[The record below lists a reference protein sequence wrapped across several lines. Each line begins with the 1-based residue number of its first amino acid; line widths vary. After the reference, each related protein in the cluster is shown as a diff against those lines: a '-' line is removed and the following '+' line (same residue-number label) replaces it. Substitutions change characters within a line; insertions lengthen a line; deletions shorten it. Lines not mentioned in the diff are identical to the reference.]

1 MGIHIHTVVFDE
13 TRSAPALIAPPGGT
27 AAAVRQALGVA
38 PPRGAVALVGGAGG
52 LDTPAYTDV
61 RARLVP
67 LLDVLARLCS
77 RERVAIVD
85 GGTPYGVMRL
95 LGEARHRLGGALT
108 LIGVGPL
115 GMVTWPGRPAGEG
128 GDTPLDPNH
137 SHFVLVEGEGW
148 GAESQMLAGLAY
160 ELGGADHVL
169 EIVINGGEVTRHDVS
184 LYRQGGGPLL
194 VIEGTGR
201 LADELAAASRAGTPG
216 VGLHLFPL
224 GGAAEDFEALLRR
237 LLNLRG

>member
-1 MGIHIHTVVFDE
+1 MTIRISTVVFDE
-13 TRSAPALIAPPGGT
+13 TRSAPALIAPSGST
-27 AAAVRQALGVA
+27 VAAARQALVIA

-52 LDTPAYTDV
+52 LDSPAYADV
-61 RARLVP
+61 RARLAP
-67 LLDVLARLCS
+67 LLDALVRLCS
-77 RERVAIVD
+77 REEVVILD
-85 GGTPYGVMRL
+85 GGTPYGAMRL
-95 LGEARHRLGGALT
+95 LGEARRRIGSNLT

-137 SHFVLVEGEGW
+137 SHFVLVEGERW

-160 ELGGADHVL
+160 ELGGVDHVL
-169 EIVINGGEVTRHDVS
+169 EIVINGGEVTRHDVH
-184 LYRQGGGPLL
+184 LYRKGGGPLL

-201 LADELAAASRAGTPG
+201 LADELVASSRGGAPEAG
-216 VGLHLFPL
+216 VHFFPL
-224 GGAAEDFEALLRR
+224 DGAGDDFEALMRR